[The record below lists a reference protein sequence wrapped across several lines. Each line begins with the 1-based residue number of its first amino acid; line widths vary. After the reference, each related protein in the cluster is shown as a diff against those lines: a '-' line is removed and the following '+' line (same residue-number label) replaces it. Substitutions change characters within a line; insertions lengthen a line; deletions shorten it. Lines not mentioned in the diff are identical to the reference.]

1 MWIARGTWRWC
12 EVRDDTVVLIVAMI
26 CITVLQVVNAL
37 AMRIDGNVL
46 SAVVGAIVFIATRQY
61 CKAQR
66 RDQKR

>member
-1 MWIARGTWRWC
+1 
-12 EVRDDTVVLIVAMI
+12 VRDDTVVLIVAMI